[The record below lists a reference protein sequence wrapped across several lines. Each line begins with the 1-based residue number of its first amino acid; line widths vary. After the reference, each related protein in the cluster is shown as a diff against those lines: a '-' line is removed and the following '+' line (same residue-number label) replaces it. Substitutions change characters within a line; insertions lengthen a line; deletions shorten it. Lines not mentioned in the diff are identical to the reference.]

1 MGQYGI
7 CVCAYPV
14 VCVRDLVCRIR
25 VRTIVREG
33 NAIPCIKH
41 EAIRNYEWYGL
52 PLLPGVYN
60 LADAE

>member
-7 CVCAYPV
+7 CVRAYPV
-14 VCVRDLVCRIR
+14 VCARGLVCCIR
-25 VRTIVREG
+25 VCTIVREG

-41 EAIRNYEWYGL
+41 EAIRNYEWYGP
-52 PLLPGVYN
+52 PLLPGVYT